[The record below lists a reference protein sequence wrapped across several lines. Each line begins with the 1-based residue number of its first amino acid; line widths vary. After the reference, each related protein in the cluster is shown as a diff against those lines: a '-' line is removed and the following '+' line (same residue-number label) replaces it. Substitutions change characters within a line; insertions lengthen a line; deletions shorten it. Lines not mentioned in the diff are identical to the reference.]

1 MNDDLPRVYYPLSVL
16 DELRE
21 QRALDNDDLAR
32 AYDMGRDKERAAVVA
47 WLRGP
52 CIDGVIEEACVLAA
66 DAIERG
72 EHRRKDEP

>member
-21 QRALDNDDLAR
+21 QRRLDNDDLAR

-47 WLRGP
+47 WLEKAGWMPSMVDVFRH
-52 CIDGVIEEACVLAA
+52 
-66 DAIERG
+66 G
-72 EHRRKDEP
+72 EHRRKEKP

>member
-21 QRALDNDDLAR
+21 QRALDNNDLAR

-47 WLRGP
+47 WLRGA

-72 EHRRKDEP
+72 EHRRKEEP